1 METVMKQMA
10 LAIVTGFMSL
20 AAAAQSQ
27 SPVEVIESAAEELDQ
42 ALINRRDEFA
52 ADKEA
57 LYELIDGILLPRFDA
72 RYAAQLVLR
81 EHWRSASEEQR
92 QRFIDAFYT
101 SMMEQYADNVL
112 EFDMDQL
119 EILPYRG
126 DSSSQRTDVRTRVQ
140 LNDGTTVPVDYVMI
154 KRDSGWKIFD
164 VKIEGISYVLRYRAD
179 VSSEIQATS
188 LEDVIRRLEEEP
200 EEIIGSDE
208 EAE

>member
-1 METVMKQMA
+1 MKQMA

-42 ALINRRDEFA
+42 ALAERRDELA
-52 ADKEA
+52 ANEEV
-57 LYELIDGILLPRFDA
+57 LYELIDGILLPRFDT

-81 EHWRSASEEQR
+81 QHWRSASEEQR
-92 QRFIDAFYT
+92 ERFVDAFYT

-126 DSSSQRTDVRTRVQ
+126 DPSSQRTEVRTTVQ

-179 VSSEIQATS
+179 VGSEIQATS
-188 LEDVIRRLEEEP
+188 LDDVIRRLEEEP